1 MRMVGSGWMRWV
13 GAAVGAAAFALIGLG
28 QGLGGGAGA
37 GPGGVV
43 QPVQP
48 VHEKAALITVEET
61 IDQVTFTSIERRV
74 DEARKAGCT
83 LVVYEIDATGGMM
96 ESALKISAFTKQLA
110 KENLPAVAWVR
121 GNASG
126 APTVVAL
133 SCAQIVTS
141 DSAAIGAV
149 GMFAAPE
156 AGKGALPAVLAD
168 VEDSAKVNGYP
179 AAVVRAMAIPSAP
192 LLEVKNDTTG
202 EMRYEDDA
210 GTQALTDVKA
220 AGPGG
225 AAVRPWHV
233 TGEAKKKGE
242 SLVLVGAEAVKMGV
256 SKAEVNS
263 AADLRAVMN
272 VRGDVMTLEM
282 DFWEKTAR
290 FLALP
295 WVRFFLLVGA
305 LTFGWAELS
314 HPGISIPGV
323 LAVVCLALLLG
334 GPYMTGLATTW
345 EIIAIVVG
353 LVIVLADLFVVGS
366 LGMLAVPGFIVMGVG
381 LVASFIP
388 TGVGGGL
395 QFGDGLRALRNGL
408 MVVIGG
414 TGVSLVCFA
423 LLAKYL
429 RMVPAFRQLQLAP
442 AGGAGAAGGAVTS
455 GAAAVRDVA
464 DRAVSDA
471 VFVGALGV
479 AHTQLRPAGKARF
492 GEFLVDVVS
501 FGSFIPVGTE
511 IEVIGISGTRVTV
524 RPRRV
529 VEAEET
535 A

>member
-1 MRMVGSGWMRWV
+1 MKWV
-13 GAAVGAAAFALIGLG
+13 GVVVGVVVVALAGMG
-28 QGLGGGAGA
+28 QGVAGGAGA
-37 GPGGVV
+37 GGAV

-48 VHEKAALITVEET
+48 VHEKAAVITVEGT
-61 IDQVTFTSIERRV
+61 IDQVTLKSIERRV
-74 DEARKAGCT
+74 DEARKAGCS

-96 ESALKISAFTKQLA
+96 ESALEISAFTKGLA
-110 KENLPAVAWVR
+110 KEKMPTVAWVR

-133 SCAQIVTS
+133 SCAQIVMA
-141 DSAAIGAV
+141 DGGAMGEV
-149 GMFAAPE
+149 GMFEEPAT
-156 AGKGALPAVLAD
+156 GGGAVSPVLAD

-179 AAVVRAMAIPSAP
+179 PAVVRAMAIPEAA

-202 EMRYEDDA
+202 EVRYEDDA
-210 GTQALTDVKA
+210 GARALADEKT

-242 SLVLVGAEAVKMGV
+242 SLVVVGSEGVGMGI

-263 AADLRAVMN
+263 ALDLRAVMN
-272 VRGDVMTLEM
+272 VRGDVVTLEM
-282 DFWEKTAR
+282 NFWEKTAR

-314 HPGISIPGV
+314 HPGISIPGA
-323 LAVVCLALLLG
+323 LAVVCLALLIG

-345 EIIAIVVG
+345 EIIAIVAG

-366 LGMLAVPGFIVMGVG
+366 LGMLAVPGFILMGVG

-408 MVVIGG
+408 VVVIGG
-414 TGVSLVCFA
+414 TGVSLVIFGM
-423 LLAKYL
+423 LAKYL

-442 AGGAGAAGGAVTS
+442 AGGAGAVVTTGG
-455 GAAAVRDVA
+455 AAVRDVA
-464 DRAVSDA
+464 DRSVSDA

-501 FGSFIPVGTE
+501 FGSFIGAGTE
-511 IEVIGISGTRVTV
+511 IEVIGVSGARVTV

-529 VEAEET
+529 AVQAEEM

>member
-1 MRMVGSGWMRWV
+1 
-13 GAAVGAAAFALIGLG
+13 
-28 QGLGGGAGA
+28 
-37 GPGGVV
+37 
-43 QPVQP
+43 
-48 VHEKAALITVEET
+48 
-61 IDQVTFTSIERRV
+61 
-74 DEARKAGCT
+74 
-83 LVVYEIDATGGMM
+83 
-96 ESALKISAFTKQLA
+96 
-110 KENLPAVAWVR
+110 
-121 GNASG
+121 
-126 APTVVAL
+126 
-133 SCAQIVTS
+133 
-141 DSAAIGAV
+141 
-149 GMFAAPE
+149 
-156 AGKGALPAVLAD
+156 
-168 VEDSAKVNGYP
+168 
-179 AAVVRAMAIPSAP
+179 
-192 LLEVKNDTTG
+192 
-202 EMRYEDDA
+202 
-210 GTQALTDVKA
+210 
-220 AGPGG
+220 
-225 AAVRPWHV
+225 
-233 TGEAKKKGE
+233 
-242 SLVLVGAEAVKMGV
+242 
-256 SKAEVNS
+256 
-263 AADLRAVMN
+263 
-272 VRGDVMTLEM
+272 MTLEM

-442 AGGAGAAGGAVTS
+442 AGGA
-455 GAAAVRDVA
+455 AAAVPVRDVA